1 MYLLIICLPLLSTMI
16 SGLFGQTL
24 GAFGAMRIT
33 VISMALTC
41 FLSCVAFYE
50 VALAGTPCYIEL
62 FN

>member
-1 MYLLIICLPLLSTMI
+1 MI